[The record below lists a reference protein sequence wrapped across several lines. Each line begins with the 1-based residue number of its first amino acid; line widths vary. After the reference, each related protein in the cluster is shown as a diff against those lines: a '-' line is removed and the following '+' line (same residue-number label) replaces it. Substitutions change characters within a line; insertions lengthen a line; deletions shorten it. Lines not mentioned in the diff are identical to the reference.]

1 MYNYIPHPSN
11 ARQFSG
17 IIALRIEE
25 GAAGYG
31 VYWMV
36 LELLR
41 DAPNY
46 KYSNNTAAIAFAIN
60 EKEVGIVERVCHN
73 FGLFDV
79 DEEGLLFSP
88 WLLEQMGSYDTRKAK
103 LAAAGR
109 KGAAKRYASMGDNDG
124 QAIATP
130 SLEDGQA
137 IAHNIILPNVTQ
149 YNMTSPKGVSGNEWA
164 EVLNNPGKRVG
175 DKLVEVICQTEP
187 HGHNIGYI
195 AQVCRQYGV
204 GENVLNYLSD
214 ASNNGDTT
222 HPLYKKFIELVRRIE
237 ADKFKPKQ
245 PNAFFLKKLFE

>member
-60 EKEVGIVERVCHN
+60 EKEEGIVERVCHN
-73 FGLFDV
+73 YGLFDV
-79 DEEGLLFSP
+79 DDDGLLFSP

-137 IAHNIILPNVTQ
+137 IAHNIILPNVKEHNVTP
-149 YNMTSPKGVSGNEWA
+149 PKEKGGSEWSSI
-164 EVLNNPGKRVG
+164 LSNVG
-175 DKLVEVICQTEP
+175 DDLADDFVELMGKISPE
-187 HGHNIGYI
+187 GHNTGYV
-195 AQVCRQYGV
+195 AQECKFYGV
-204 GENVLNYLSD
+204 GENVFNFICEQ
-214 ASNNGDTT
+214 SNNADMT
-222 HPLYKKFIELVRRIE
+222 HPLFLKFRELVRRIHAE
-237 ADKFKPKQ
+237 KWHPKQ